1 MEFYNRKK
9 ELKFFDEIK
18 SQRQKNIFIVVYG
31 RRRIGKTTL
40 VRKAFE
46 KEENVFYYF
55 VDVLNPNN
63 LLEKTSLSFSRAV
76 FKDWYDLFLEL
87 FGKFEFVIF
96 D

>member
-1 MEFYNRKK
+1 M
-9 ELKFFDEIK
+9 KFFDEIK

-55 VDVLNPNN
+55 VDVLKPNN

-76 FKDWYDLFLEL
+76 FK
-87 FGKFEFVIF
+87 I
-96 D
+96 